1 MLLKEEIAF
10 LKSEKPAALLRGD
23 PNVCLEAAARM
34 ANYVAQDC
42 FSHAIIDAYT
52 TPDYI
57 KQKIMKAQEMAF
69 SVIFYIDS
77 IKNYWNINHYDVFSS
92 LIEGICAANGYRKI
106 FVCISRRAFEEMGY
120 SIPAVYANHFQ
131 ILDYT
136 F

>member
-52 TPDYI
+52 TPAYI

-77 IKNYWNINHYDVFSS
+77 IKN
-92 LIEGICAANGYRKI
+92 
-106 FVCISRRAFEEMGY
+106 
-120 SIPAVYANHFQ
+120 
-131 ILDYT
+131 
-136 F
+136 